1 MSRPRRRGE
10 VCEPVRILF
19 WGTPEFALPSLGALL
34 GEGHDVVGA
43 VTQPDRP
50 SGRGRAPSP
59 SAVKEFARSEGLAV
73 LQPERAR
80 DPAFLAVAGRL
91 EPELNVVVAYGQILS
106 REVLDLPARGSINV
120 HASLLPALRGAAPI
134 NWSIIRG
141 HDRTGVTTMR
151 MVEALDAGPILAQV
165 AEPILPE
172 ETATDLAVRLSE
184 LGAEL
189 LIETLA
195 LMEFDEVT
203 ETPQDDDAATYAP
216 RLTRED
222 AHVDWSEPAPDVAN
236 RIRGL
241 DAVPGAWT
249 LLADAELKV
258 YRPRVADQATASGDP
273 GEVLEVKASN
283 PQDGML
289 VACGSGGVWVRE
301 VKPAGRRRMTTADWL
316 RGRGAA
322 PGDRLT

>member
-1 MSRPRRRGE
+1 M
-10 VCEPVRILF
+10 RILF

-34 GEGHDVVGA
+34 GEGHDVVGV

-50 SGRGRAPSP
+50 RGRGRKRSAPP
-59 SAVKEFARSEGLAV
+59 VKEFAENESIPV

-80 DPAFLAVAGRL
+80 SADFVDVVRKL
-91 EPELNVVVAYGQILS
+91 EPDLNVVVAYGQILS
-106 REVLDLPARGSINV
+106 RELLDVPGRGSVNV

-134 NWSIIRG
+134 NWAIIRG
-141 HDRTGVTTMR
+141 HGSTGVTTMR
-151 MVEALDAGPILAQV
+151 MVEELDAGPMLLQV
-165 AEPILPE
+165 EEPILPD

-184 LGAEL
+184 LGAET

-195 LMEFDEVT
+195 LMEFGEVE
-203 ETPQDDDAATYAP
+203 ETPQDEEAATYAP

-222 AHVDWSEPAPDVAN
+222 ARVDWSAPARAVAD

-249 LLADAELKV
+249 IHNDASELKV
-258 YRPRVADQATASGDP
+258 YRPRVADEAMAARMLQRVTGGGPGRVLDVESGHP
-273 GEVLEVKASN
+273 EEGL
-283 PQDGML
+283 L
-289 VACGSGGVWVRE
+289 VACGEGAVWVRE
-301 VKPAGRRRMTTADWL
+301 VKPAGKRRMNAADWL
-316 RGRGAA
+316 RGRGAE

>member
-1 MSRPRRRGE
+1 
-10 VCEPVRILF
+10 VRILF

-50 SGRGRAPSP
+50 RGRGRTPSP
-59 SAVKEFARSEGLAV
+59 SPVKEFALAEGLPV

-80 DPAFLAVAGRL
+80 DPAFMDVIRKLA
-91 EPELNVVVAYGQILS
+91 PELNAVVAYGQILT
-106 REVLDLPARGSINV
+106 REVLDLPSRGSVNV
-120 HASLLPALRGAAPI
+120 HASLLPALRGAAPV

-165 AEPILPE
+165 VEPILPE

-195 LMEFDEVT
+195 LLEIGDLE
-203 ETPQDDDAATYAP
+203 ETPQDDAAATYAP
-216 RLTRED
+216 RLNRDD
-222 AHVDWSEPAPDVAN
+222 AHIDWSRPTVDVAN
-236 RIRGL
+236 WIRGL
-241 DAVPGAWT
+241 DALPGAWT
-249 LLADAELKV
+249 LLDGEELKV
-258 YRPRVADQATASGDP
+258 YRPKVAPAVGAAAEP
-273 GEVLEVKASN
+273 GEILEVS
-283 PQDGML
+283 PGSPDDGML
-289 VACGSGGVWVRE
+289 VACADGAVWIRE

-316 RGRGAA
+316 RGRG
-322 PGDRLT
+322 PSQGDRLT

>member
-1 MSRPRRRGE
+1 
-10 VCEPVRILF
+10 VRILF

-34 GEGHDVVGA
+34 GEGHDVVGV

-50 SGRGRAPSP
+50 SGRGRTASSSP
-59 SAVKEFARSEGLAV
+59 TKEFARSEGLAI

-80 DPAFLAVAGRL
+80 DPAFMDVAGKL
-91 EPELNVVVAYGQILS
+91 QPDLNVVVAYGQILS
-106 REVLDLPARGSINV
+106 REVLELPARGSVNV
-120 HASLLPALRGAAPI
+120 HASLLPELRGAAPI

-141 HDRTGVTTMR
+141 YDRTGITTMR

-165 AEPILPE
+165 EEPILPE
-172 ETATDLAVRLSE
+172 ETATDLTVRLSE

-195 LMEFDEVT
+195 LMEFDQIE
-203 ETPQDDDAATYAP
+203 ETPQDDAAATYAP

-222 AHVDWSEPAPDVAN
+222 AHVDWSGPAQDVAN

-249 LLADAELKV
+249 LLHGTELKV
-258 YRPRVADQATASGDP
+258 YRPRVAEGVAATGDP
-273 GEVLEVKASN
+273 GAVLEVVPSN
-283 PQDGML
+283 PQEGML
-289 VACGSGGVWVRE
+289 IACGTGAVWVRE

-316 RGRGAA
+316 RGRGAS